1 MLRALEVDLKHN
13 ITKESLTKL
22 TPAKIS
28 RELNKSIGGRT
39 IEQRLKLNAR
49 NLYKDATKAVKQDIL
64 AAIREHQA
72 QGHSIDKMTRTIK
85 SKLHTDTYRA
95 RRIARTESH
104 RMREF
109 STYESQIEAQK
120 YEMFKRQWLATA
132 DTRTRHEH
140 ITLDGKFE
148 GEDGMFH
155 YGEWATFYPGGFGV
169 AKMDIH
175 CFPGETLVYQNSPI
189 ETMYKQ
195 LYTGKFVTIKSASGI
210 KVTGTFNHPVY
221 TLRGWIALGELKKT
235 DKVAIVRNISRFKP
249 KNIDKISTFKE
260 IYDFAVG
267 IFPRIKRA
275 SNVGMNF
282 HGYIPEH
289 EVDIVFTDSFLRN
302 GVKLTKGSKDWKLMR
317 SLFMKSGF
325 SYFSILMSF
334 FNRKLMAFTSGIS
347 CFCKF
352 LSVFFAHAEV
362 HSIGAVTRLNSSS
375 FESSE
380 YNIPGTSEESSGCL
394 NGIRG
399 IIEFDD
405 ILSLDTSV
413 KSCHVYNLQSVNNYY
428 FVNSV
433 SHSDIGLLVHNC
445 RCTVIANFDDV
456 IGDPNFI
463 KHGNNQ
469 EEWENDIMDKN
480 SNYNKDKLIMD
491 TLDPNLYPFDVAM
504 SVSEEME
511 KYMDLVIEEF
521 ESKLKSVINTV
532 YYDYIKA
539 EYAAMNIELQVSKEL
554 DSLYLARQQKIF
566 KKLAK
571 AYPEGAKKIKVLSYD
586 YEPRANYNGYMMPF
600 KGRLNINS
608 ASINNDIEESI
619 RTGWCTQGSLE
630 FGATDRTLVHEYGHW
645 VDLTDE
651 GWLSAGRR
659 KPGTMTG
666 YGRTNNQEAFAESF
680 VNAVTAPKE
689 LKDQEMVK
697 FVERVTNKKVVE
709 IENFNLEVLTE

>member
-13 ITKESLTKL
+13 ITKESLIKL

-49 NLYKDATKAVKQDIL
+49 NLYKDATKALQQDIL
-64 AAIREHQA
+64 AAIKEHQA

-148 GEDGMFH
+148 GEDGKFH

-175 CFPGETLVYQNSPI
+175 C
-189 ETMYKQ
+189 
-195 LYTGKFVTIKSASGI
+195 
-210 KVTGTFNHPVY
+210 
-221 TLRGWIALGELKKT
+221 
-235 DKVAIVRNISRFKP
+235 
-249 KNIDKISTFKE
+249 
-260 IYDFAVG
+260 
-267 IFPRIKRA
+267 
-275 SNVGMNF
+275 
-282 HGYIPEH
+282 
-289 EVDIVFTDSFLRN
+289 
-302 GVKLTKGSKDWKLMR
+302 
-317 SLFMKSGF
+317 
-325 SYFSILMSF
+325 
-334 FNRKLMAFTSGIS
+334 
-347 CFCKF
+347 
-352 LSVFFAHAEV
+352 
-362 HSIGAVTRLNSSS
+362 
-375 FESSE
+375 
-380 YNIPGTSEESSGCL
+380 
-394 NGIRG
+394 
-399 IIEFDD
+399 
-405 ILSLDTSV
+405 
-413 KSCHVYNLQSVNNYY
+413 
-428 FVNSV
+428 
-433 SHSDIGLLVHNC
+433 

-463 KHGNNQ
+463 EHGNTQ
-469 EEWENDIMDKN
+469 DDWEDDIMDKN

-511 KYMDLVIEEF
+511 KYIDLAIEEF

-554 DSLYLARQQKIF
+554 DSLYLAKQQKIF
-566 KKLAK
+566 KKLAE

-619 RTGWCTQGSLE
+619 RTRWCTQGSLE

-666 YGRTNNQEAFAESF
+666 YGRTSNQEAFAESF

-689 LKDQEMVK
+689 LKDPEMVK